1 MNEVL
6 NETKSTVVARNV
18 RRAESAWSRFWGLM
32 GRRALH
38 EGEALHI
45 SPCNSVHTF
54 FMRFKMDAVFLN
66 KETRVVKVVPD
77 MKPFRAAVGGKGAH
91 SVLELAAGAAALAG
105 VEEGDTLIFR
115 ASGSVVSNGESSE

>member
-6 NETKSTVVARNV
+6 NETKGTIVASKV
-18 RRAESAWSRFWGLM
+18 RQADSVWSRFWGLM
-32 GRRALH
+32 FRRALA

-45 SPCNSVHTF
+45 RPCNSVHTF
-54 FMRFKMDAVFLN
+54 FMRFTMDAVFLD

-105 VEEGDTLIFR
+105 VEAGDTLVFR
-115 ASGSVVSNGESSE
+115 ASGSVASNRESSE

>member
-6 NETKSTVVARNV
+6 NETKGTIVASKV
-18 RRAESAWSRFWGLM
+18 RQADSVWSRFWGLM
-32 GRRALH
+32 FRRALA

-45 SPCNSVHTF
+45 RPCNSVHTF
-54 FMRFKMDAVFLN
+54 FMRFTMDAVFLD

-91 SVLELAAGAAALAG
+91 SVLELAAGAAALAE
-105 VEEGDTLIFR
+105 VEAGHTLIFR
-115 ASGSVVSNGESSE
+115 ASGSVASNRESSE